1 MNDQTKSL
9 VRHILTALGFLLGAL
24 GIGDAAGAIEF
35 VLADLDKIWDAI
47 LIIVGI
53 VTAVIGFFKDK
64 ERFAA
69 KKETE

>member
-47 LIIVGI
+47 LIIV
-53 VTAVIGFFKDK
+53 TAVIGFFKDK